1 MAAGRW
7 TGRAAA
13 GPTIAGVTSSKPA
26 PPRKPAAATIADVAR
41 HAGVSPMTVSR
52 VVNGEAGVRPPTRER
67 VQAAI
72 AALHYMPNPA
82 ARHLAGSEL
91 IRLGVLHGSARSGY
105 LAEFLVGL
113 MNQASQSHVQLL
125 VQQCTDVAAR
135 PAEVRSLA
143 ASGIDGLI
151 LPPPLCDE
159 QALLDVAAAAHVP
172 TVVVGAGLPDARVNA
187 VNIDDYQAALTMTRH
202 LIALGHQRVGFIGGN
217 PNQTA
222 SSCRLAG
229 FRDAM
234 AEAALPPAP
243 ELVVPGLFNYRSGLD
258 GAELLLALEPRP
270 TAIFASNDDMAA
282 ATVAVAHRLGLDVP
296 GDLTVVGCDD
306 TAIATTIWPELTT
319 IRQPITE
326 MARAAVN
333 LLVRRVR
340 AQRAGTL
347 EAPQQDRVAFELVR
361 RQSDAAPRQRPA
373 VRLVDAAAA
382 PAAAGTP
389 RTRRRS

>member
-1 MAAGRW
+1 MK
-7 TGRAAA
+7 
-13 GPTIAGVTSSKPA
+13 GVTSKPA
-26 PPRKPAAATIADVAR
+26 PSRKTAAATIADVAR

-52 VVNGEAGVRPPTRER
+52 VVNGEAGVRPATRER
-67 VQAAI
+67 VQAAV
-72 AALHYMPNPA
+72 AALRYVPNPA

-91 IRLGVLHGSARSGY
+91 IRLGVLHGNARAGY
-105 LAEFLVGL
+105 LSEFLVGL
-113 MNQASQSHVQLL
+113 MNRASQTHVQLL
-125 VQQCTDVAAR
+125 VQHCADAAAR
-135 PAEVRSLA
+135 LAEVRALV

-159 QALLDVAAAAHVP
+159 RPLLDLATAAGVP

-187 VNIDDYQAALTMTRH
+187 VNMDDYQAAFTMTRH
-202 LIALGHQRVGFIGGN
+202 LVALGHQRVGFIGGN
-217 PNQTA
+217 PSQTA

-234 AEAALPPAP
+234 AQAELSLPD
-243 ELVVPGLFNYRSGLD
+243 ELMVPGLFNYRSGLD
-258 GAELLLALEPRP
+258 GAETLLALDPRP
-270 TAIFASNDDMAA
+270 TAIFACNDDMAA

-306 TAIATTIWPELTT
+306 TAIATTIWPELST

-326 MARAAVN
+326 MACTAVN

-340 AQRAGTL
+340 AQRAGAD
-347 EAPQQDRVAFELVR
+347 EPAQQVCMDFELVR

-373 VRLVDAAAA
+373 VRPASAAALPA
-382 PAAAGTP
+382 PGPA

>member
-1 MAAGRW
+1 MRKNGR
-7 TGRAAA
+7 TVKARAPA
-13 GPTIAGVTSSKPA
+13 PRSKPT
-26 PPRKPAAATIADVAR
+26 AATISDVAR

-52 VVNGEAGVRPPTRER
+52 VVNGEAGVRPLTRER

-72 AALHYMPNPA
+72 AALHYVPNPA

-91 IRLGVLHGSARSGY
+91 IRIGVLHGSARSGY
-105 LAEFLVGL
+105 LAEFLVGV
-113 MNQASQSHVQLL
+113 MDQASLSHAQLV
-125 VQQCTDVAAR
+125 VQQCTDPSAR
-135 PAEVRSLA
+135 PAEVRSLVA
-143 ASGIDGLI
+143 GGIDGLI

-159 QALLDVAAAAHVP
+159 KALLDVAAAARVP
-172 TVVVGAGLPDARVNA
+172 TVVVGAGLPDKRADA
-187 VNIDDYQAALTMTRH
+187 VNIDDYEAALAMTRH

-217 PNQTA
+217 PGQTA

-234 AEAALPPAP
+234 AQAGLPLPA
-243 ELVVPGLFNYRSGLD
+243 ELMVPGLFNYRSGLD

-270 TAIFASNDDMAA
+270 TAIFACNDDMAA

-326 MARAAVN
+326 MAHAAVN
-333 LLVRRVR
+333 LLVRHVR
-340 AQRAGTL
+340 ALRAGTQ
-347 EAPQQDRVAFELVR
+347 EAPQQDRVPFEVVR

-373 VRLVDAAAA
+373 TRLASVVQPA
-382 PAAAGTP
+382 PATRA
-389 RTRRRS
+389 RRRG